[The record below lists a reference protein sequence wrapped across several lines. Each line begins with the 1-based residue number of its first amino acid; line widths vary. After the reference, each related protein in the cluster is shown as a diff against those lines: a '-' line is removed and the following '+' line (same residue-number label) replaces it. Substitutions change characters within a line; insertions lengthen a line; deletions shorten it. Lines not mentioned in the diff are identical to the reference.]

1 MLRRTA
7 LATATAAL
15 ALATPSAGQVPAPA
29 QAAPAIDPLQRMDVA
44 LRNGEFKRITSVLIA
59 RDGRIVHEAYFDE
72 GGREK
77 LRNTRSATKTITGML
92 VGIAIE
98 RKLIAGVDAPV
109 LPFFRDKQPLD
120 NPDPRKQRIT
130 LEDLLTMSSLLE
142 CDDSNSFSR
151 GNEERMYLIEDY
163 VKFALDLPI
172 KGFASFETKPEDRP
186 HGRAFSYCTAGVVT
200 LGGVVEKAAKQPLAT
215 FARASLFE
223 PMGIPNADWQITPT
237 GLAMGGGGL
246 GLRSVDFLALA
257 QLYLDRGRRNGRQII
272 SERWVEASIT
282 PKVSARENV
291 DYGYLWWLAPFTAG
305 GQTHR
310 SWGMY
315 GNGGNKI
322 LVFPDLRATV
332 VVTSENFRERD
343 AHALTDRLITEH
355 VLPALSR

>member
-1 MLRRTA
+1 MLKNVMRA
-7 LATATAAL
+7 VGLMFAAM
-15 ALATPSAGQVPAPA
+15 ATPVAGQAP
-29 QAAPAIDPLQRMDVA
+29 AAPATRDPATLEGMDAA
-44 LRNGEFKRITSVLIA
+44 LRRGEFKRITSVLIA
-59 RDGRIVHEAYFDE
+59 RDGRLIHEAYFDE

-77 LRNTRSATKTITGML
+77 PRDTRSATKTVTGML

-98 RKLIAGVDAPV
+98 KKLIAGVAAPV
-109 LPFFRDKQPLD
+109 VPFFPDRQPLD
-120 NPDPRKQRIT
+120 NPDPRKAQISV
-130 LEDLLTMSSLLE
+130 EDLLTMSSLLE
-142 CDDSNSFSR
+142 CNDSNSFSR

-172 KGFASFETKPEDRP
+172 RGFPPFEEKPADRP
-186 HGRAFSYCTAGVVT
+186 YGRAFSYCTAGVVM
-200 LGGVVEKAAKQPLAT
+200 LGGIVEKAAKQPLAD

-223 PMGIPNADWQITPT
+223 PLAIPKADWQITPT

-246 GLRSVDFLALA
+246 RLRSVDLLGLA
-257 QLYLDRGRRNGRQII
+257 QLYLDKGRRNGRQIVP
-272 SERWVEASIT
+272 EAWVTASTT
-282 PKVSARENV
+282 PKANARENV

-305 GQTHR
+305 GQPHR

-315 GNGGNKI
+315 GMGGNKI

-355 VLPALSR
+355 ILPALGR